1 MPGCNLDPDGAQ
13 HPDRFISSRSPA
25 SNSLSPNQTN
35 EIRFLVVRTTKK
47 AICKPQNAAVCWC
60 FVRCEGNMAKR
71 DIAVHDRKVTAGF
84 LEFSKSLVCT
94 AMLTLYSPLSA
105 RAYNMESLRP
115 APSHQDCHCSSRPLP
130 GRRLLPS
137 STFQNRHRLPN
148 PKPPTRCSRLFQDF
162 QGSFVIRSG
171 RWQFLSL
178 DWSP

>member
-13 HPDRFISSRSPA
+13 HPDRFISSRSPV

-47 AICKPQNAAVCWC
+47 AICKPQNAAECWC

-71 DIAVHDRKVTAGF
+71 DVAVHDRKVTAGF
-84 LEFSKSLVCT
+84 FEFSKSLVCT

-115 APSHQDCHCSSRPLP
+115 APSHQDCHCSSRLFLDV
-130 GRRLLPS
+130 G
-137 STFQNRHRLPN
+137 
-148 PKPPTRCSRLFQDF
+148 CSHHQLSKTGIVSRIQSHQQDVHAF
-162 QGSFVIRSG
+162 SKTSKGAS
-171 RWQFLSL
+171 
-178 DWSP
+178 